1 MLPRDEGRTATAVS
15 PSGSDL
21 PVGGVDFRLE
31 QSLNSQASTV
41 ATAPDIQAL
50 TRAVRRG
57 DADAFSR
64 FYDLYSFRLYKFV
77 LVLARGDENEARE
90 VCQGAFIKLAKRC
103 DVFDDERRLWAW
115 LCVLAKNTFLDHC
128 RARRRLNRFVS
139 LGELSTE
146 PNGHVNPDHRL
157 NEILREALAALPPD
171 ERELI
176 QAAYVDQ
183 RPLRELAE
191 EAGQTYKAVESRLG
205 RLRQKLKEQL
215 LKDLRHENEF

>member
-1 MLPRDEGRTATAVS
+1 MLPCEEGSATTAVN
-15 PSGSDL
+15 PLGFDL
-21 PVGGVDFRLE
+21 PDDAADARPSQNVNF
-31 QSLNSQASTV
+31 QASTV
-41 ATAPDIQAL
+41 ATASDIQAL
-50 TRAVRRG
+50 TRAVRQG

-64 FYDLYSFRLYKFV
+64 FYDLYSFRVYKFL

-90 VCQGAFIKLAKRC
+90 ACQAVFIKLAKRC

-115 LCVLAKNTFLDHC
+115 LCVLAKNTFIDQC
-128 RARRRLNRFVS
+128 RSRQRLNRFVS
-139 LGELSTE
+139 LDELCPE
-146 PNGHVNPDHRL
+146 PNGYVRPEHRL
-157 NEILREALAALPPD
+157 GESLRAALAALPPD

-183 RPLRELAE
+183 RPLRELAD

-215 LKDLRHENEF
+215 LKDLRHENEL